1 MEVQLSTLCYLER
14 DGKYLMLHRVVKK
27 NDVNKD
33 KWIGVGGHFE
43 RDESPEECLLREVR
57 EETGYT
63 LTSYRFR
70 GIVTFVSGDGVTEY
84 MHLFTADGFT
94 GEPIECDEGVLEWV
108 PKEEI
113 SGLNIWEGDKIFFRL
128 LTEEAPFFS
137 LKLVYDG
144 AGGLVSAV
152 LDGSP
157 MPLERKAAG
166 AEGAA
171 PEIAAASGTMDA
183 GEAAPESAAAA
194 GTMAAGEAAPES
206 VAAVENETAEL
217 SEPGSGT
224 ETADGERAGKKG
236 TILKAAALA
245 AAVAIAAAAA
255 VFWRGPGALVQDSGN
270 GGTGS
275 FFSETPVM
283 LARAVEDGRAAGE
296 MIRSIDTG
304 KYTDKELILVNP
316 WHLLPEDYEAEL
328 ENVEYGHRMDECAAE
343 DLRDMLADCRAAGY
357 SPLVCSSYRERT
369 KQETLFEN
377 DVRRFMYRG
386 YSEEEAREET
396 AKNVAVPGSSEH
408 EAGLAADIV
417 YARYQSLDESQEN
430 NATQQWLME
439 HCQDYG
445 FILRYPRDKQD
456 ITGITYEPWH
466 YRYVGYEAAEEIMSR
481 GICLEEYLGV
491 IDDDESFEAL
501 DSDEW

>member
-27 NDVNKD
+27 NDINKD

-43 RDESPEECLLREVR
+43 KDESPEECLMREVR

-84 MHLFTADGFT
+84 MHLFTADGFE
-94 GEPIECDEGVLEWV
+94 GDPIECDEGVLEWV
-108 PKEEI
+108 PKEDI

-144 AGGLVSAV
+144 SGGLVSAA
-152 LDGSP
+152 LNGSP
-157 MPLERKAAG
+157 MPLDQPAAAVGAAG
-166 AEGAA
+166 GAGESAGASGAGTGAESAGE
-171 PEIAAASGTMDA
+171 PAAAD
-183 GEAAPESAAAA
+183 PA
-194 GTMAAGEAAPES
+194 GTEQP
-206 VAAVENETAEL
+206 
-217 SEPGSGT
+217 
-224 ETADGERAGKKG
+224 KKTG
-236 TILKAAALA
+236 ALLKAAAFV
-245 AAVAIAAAAA
+245 AVAAIAAAA
-255 VFWRGPGALVQDSGN
+255 VLFWQGIVPGVAERGDGN
-270 GGTGS
+270 TGYKG
-275 FFSETPVM
+275 FFNEVPIP
-283 LARAVEDGRAAGE
+283 LARARKDARAAVE
-296 MIRSIDTG
+296 VIRSIDTS

-316 WHLLPEDYEAEL
+316 WHLLPEAFEADL
-328 ENVEYGHRMDECAAE
+328 EYVEYGHRIDECAAE
-343 DLRDMLADCRAAGY
+343 DLREMLADCRAEGNA
-357 SPLVCSSYRERT
+357 PLICSSFRERT

-386 YSEEEAREET
+386 YSEEDAREET

-408 EAGLAADIV
+408 EAGLAVDIV
-417 YARYQSLDESQEN
+417 YLRYQSLDESQEN

-481 GICLEEYLGV
+481 GICLEEYLGQ
-491 IDDDESFEAL
+491 IDGDGSFEAL